1 MCVCVCA
8 CVCVY
13 EDIFVFMNQ
22 SETTV
27 AETVIGQS
35 SHWTVKQRLMPLPFQ
50 NLELL
55 TTSQLETMLSSLLA
69 SKYD

>member
-1 MCVCVCA
+1 MCV

-22 SETTV
+22 TETTV

-35 SHWTVKQRLMPLPFQ
+35 SHWTVNQRLMPLLFQ
-50 NLELL
+50 NLEWL
-55 TTSQLETMLSSLLA
+55 TSSQLETMLSSLRA
-69 SKYD
+69 FKCD